1 MQSQTNLPLHHLE
14 NCFKFEILLLTIAHK
29 HRRYIIEQRQATFQ
43 NTVFKNRFRVKLD
56 NRMRTPQWSH
66 CFVFSQLK
74 IMTRKWT
81 MAFCINMN
89 TQQKKNMSNFKSSSP
104 CYVKHP
110 SKMMFI
116 PCYREDYL
124 EQVLH
129 VFQRLNDTEK
139 IST

>member
-81 MAFCINMN
+81 MAFCINMD
-89 TQQKKNMSNFKSSSP
+89 TQQKWTWVTLNHQPLATLSAQANDFYSMLSRRLSRTSSAS
-104 CYVKHP
+104 V
-110 SKMMFI
+110 SKI
-116 PCYREDYL
+116 
-124 EQVLH
+124 
-129 VFQRLNDTEK
+129 K
-139 IST
+139 W